1 MSAKNSSITA
11 KFEPASPL
19 DESTTSHV
27 CYDVMQV
34 GVTSV
39 SPIEAESAFNSREVA
54 GLIKERARS
63 EGFEKVG
70 IVAAQ
75 ALENER
81 NRLMEWLGR
90 GYHGQMAWMARDP
103 EMRTDPRRLFPAARS
118 VVVVAKNYYTATRHT
133 DDPETGKVSRYAW
146 GDDYHEVV
154 GSRLRSLLAWI
165 KEEIP
170 QAEGKVCVDIQ
181 PLMDKAWAARAGLG
195 WIGKHTNL
203 ITTEY
208 GSWVFVGE
216 LLLNIEL
223 EYDNELVA
231 DHCGSCTLCIDA
243 CPTSAISEPY
253 VVDSNKC
260 ISYATIELRDAK
272 LPNDVADN
280 LEGWLYGCDI
290 CQDVCPW
297 NRFEQ
302 NTDEPRFQPR
312 EGNVNLDLADTLEL
326 TSETYAERFRGS
338 AMKRAKLSGLQ
349 RNARAL
355 LETHSPGQN
364 ASSTLNVMPTAS

>member
-1 MSAKNSSITA
+1 
-11 KFEPASPL
+11 
-19 DESTTSHV
+19 
-27 CYDVMQV
+27 MQV

-39 SPIEAESAFNSREVA
+39 SPIEAESAFNRREVT
-54 GLIKERARS
+54 GLIKERALS

-70 IVAAQ
+70 IVAAVKLDGVHDQ
-75 ALENER
+75 LLA
-81 NRLMEWLGR
+81 WLGR

-103 EMRTDPRRLFPAARS
+103 EMRTDPRRHFPAARS
-118 VVVVAKNYYTATRHT
+118 VVVVAKNYYTAARHM
-133 DDPETGKVSRYAW
+133 DDTATGQVSRYAW

-181 PLMDKAWAARAGLG
+181 PMMDKAWAARAGLG

-216 LLLNIEL
+216 LLLNIDL
-223 EYDNELVA
+223 EYDNEPVT

-260 ISYATIELRDAK
+260 ISYATIELRDAT
-272 LPNDVADN
+272 LPNHVADN

-312 EGNVNLDLADTLEL
+312 EGNVNIDLADTLEL
-326 TSETYAERFRGS
+326 TPEIYAERFRGS

-355 LETHSPGQN
+355 LQKGME
-364 ASSTLNVMPTAS
+364 